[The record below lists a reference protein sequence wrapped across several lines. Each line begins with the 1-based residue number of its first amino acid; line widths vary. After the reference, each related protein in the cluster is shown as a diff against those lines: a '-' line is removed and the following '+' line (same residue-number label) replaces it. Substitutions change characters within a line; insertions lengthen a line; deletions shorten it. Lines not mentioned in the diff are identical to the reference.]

1 MPLPAEEVRKVPDLT
16 EETLPLSGDLLLI
29 TRTGSSRRIT
39 MANVLSWIASN
50 IDLSDFAPLASPNLT
65 GTPVAP
71 TAEPGTATTQ
81 LATTAFVV
89 AAIGSIS
96 ADDVGA
102 DAEGSAAAALALA
115 AGYTDNS
122 ISDHESALDPHR
134 DREYV
139 DLLMVD
145 VNASLANKVESSDI
159 EAGISAHAEGA
170 DPHGDRAYT
179 DAAIAGL
186 NLFYMGTHASL
197 SALQT
202 AHPTASSG
210 NWAIVDPG
218 AGDPPRVYLWDVDD
232 GWVAGSD
239 TSAANTDGLAE
250 GTVNLYFTAARARA
264 AVIGSASGLL
274 KADGAGNV
282 SAAVAGTDYI
292 APDDLRTVVNT
303 RTTAAW
309 TVLAGEVTPHGK
321 YLVSVVHSG
330 ACTCELPS
338 PTSLSKSPGDKVN
351 IMQGGAGALTITDG
365 AGGATHVGNAVFA
378 AQYEIKTAIALDGTT
393 WLLAGSQ

>member
-1 MPLPAEEVRKVPDLT
+1 MPLTAEEVRKVPDLT

-71 TAEPGTATTQ
+71 TAEPGTETTQ
-81 LATTAFVV
+81 LATTAFVA
-89 AAIGSIS
+89 AAIGGIS

-102 DAEGSAAAALALA
+102 DSEGSAAAALALA

-202 AHPTASSG
+202 ANPSASSG

-218 AGDPPRVYLWDVDD
+218 SDDPPRVYLWDVDD

-264 AVIGSASGLL
+264 SVLGSASGLL
-274 KADGAGNV
+274 KADGSGNV
-282 SAAVAGTDYI
+282 SVAVAGTDYI

-309 TVLAGEVTPHGK
+309 TVIAGEVTPHGK
-321 YLVSVVHSG
+321 YIVSVVHGS
-330 ACTCELPS
+330 ACSCELPT
-338 PTSLSKSPGDKVN
+338 PASLGKTAGDKVN
-351 IMQGGAGALTITDG
+351 IMQGGAGTLTITDG
-365 AGGATHVGNAVFA
+365 SGASHVGNPVFA
-378 AQYEIKTAIALDGTT
+378 AQYEIKTAIALDGST
-393 WLLAGSQ
+393 WLLAGAQ

>member
-1 MPLPAEEVRKVPDLT
+1 
-16 EETLPLSGDLLLI
+16 
-29 TRTGSSRRIT
+29 
-39 MANVLSWIASN
+39 
-50 IDLSDFAPLASPNLT
+50 
-65 GTPVAP
+65 
-71 TAEPGTATTQ
+71 
-81 LATTAFVV
+81 
-89 AAIGSIS
+89 
-96 ADDVGA
+96 
-102 DAEGSAAAALALA
+102 
-115 AGYTDNS
+115 
-122 ISDHESALDPHR
+122 
-134 DREYV
+134 
-139 DLLMVD
+139 MVD

-159 EAGISAHAEGA
+159 EAGISAHAEAA

-202 AHPTASSG
+202 ANPSASSG

-282 SAAVAGTDYI
+282 SAAVSGTDYI

-330 ACTCELPS
+330 ACSCELLT
-338 PTSLSKSPGDKVN
+338 PTTLGKSPGDKVS
-351 IMQGGAGALTITDG
+351 IMQGGAGTLTITDG
-365 AGGATHVGNAVFA
+365 SGASHVGNAVFA
-378 AQYEIKTAIALDGTT
+378 KQYEIKTAIAIDGSS
-393 WLLAGSQ
+393 WLLAGAQ